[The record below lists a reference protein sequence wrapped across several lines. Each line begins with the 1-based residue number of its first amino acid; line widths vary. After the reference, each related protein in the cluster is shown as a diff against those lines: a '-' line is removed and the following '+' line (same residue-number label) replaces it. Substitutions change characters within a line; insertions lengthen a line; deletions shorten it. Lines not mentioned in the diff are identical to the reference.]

1 MRNACRGAVFSA
13 AISILACASGSVQ
26 GQSLPSPRPSPFN
39 VSPSPE
45 LSKYEHL
52 ERGRSLVQSL
62 SLRQKLRGRL
72 GEVADALESK
82 LSAGDVAILR
92 NFNVQEASHLE
103 LVRGRLRDGQDQVC
117 RTRQGK
123 DAVALEAAFAESIR
137 AVSTES
143 EEYYRSILNS
153 LSAAGRAIVSSHV
166 DAIVASGR
174 VTHSR
179 FDTAAFAREKP
190 ELALQAIEAACAP
203 RAVASRPQS
212 VTPKRGDAFG
222 TVVR

>member
-1 MRNACRGAVFSA
+1 MRNAGRGAVFSA
-13 AISILACASGSVQ
+13 VVSILACASGSVQ
-26 GQSLPSPRPSPFN
+26 AQSSPSPRPSPFN
-39 VSPSPE
+39 VSPAPE

-52 ERGRSLVQSL
+52 ERGRSLVQTL

-72 GEVADALESK
+72 GEIADALEPK
-82 LSAGDVAILR
+82 LAAGDVAILR
-92 NFNVQEASHLE
+92 NFNVQEATHLE
-103 LVRGRLRDGQDQVC
+103 QVRARLRAGQDQVC

-137 AVSTES
+137 AVSAES
-143 EEYYRSILNS
+143 EEYYRSILKS
-153 LSAAGRAIVSSHV
+153 LSAAGRTIVTNHV
-166 DAIVASGR
+166 DAIAASGR

-203 RAVASRPQS
+203 AAAASRPQS
-212 VTPKRGDAFG
+212 VTPKRDDAFG